1 MGGREMMKK
10 TMLILLVLTL
20 VLGSQMPVSAE
31 SEGTVRYETETLKI
45 ADSTN
50 QVSTLNATLTLPNYL
65 GSVEA
70 VLETVQGTAN
80 ATVQVVYLPN
90 DKWDDQCYYSA
101 MSARIRRYGA
111 WLFTGSTQIVG
122 WKDLYSYGF
131 LPVDGGTAVFTPDS
145 AELHFLEGPGLYTA
159 LVSLPYSMENTGYT
173 YYSEAQTQAP
183 GSLQYTGI
191 GFPFVL
197 VLNDDSIAHFLE
209 HGTLDTAAA
218 YTWPGLRELILEAQ
232 YEELPEVEV
241 EGLHNF
247 QQKVPFTKG
256 MFLDMPYNETAWY
269 DSYVEKVVRIGLMKG
284 SSGGQFLPNGDVK
297 LSEVIAM
304 AARLHNI
311 YMGGTG
317 DFYQGPVWYNV
328 YVSYALANGII
339 RDGDFADYDRTA
351 TRGEMAYIL
360 GSAVPAKALEQINT
374 VGELPDVNAAT
385 PYSYKI
391 FALYQ
396 AGVLTGYSDHS
407 YHPDATITRCET
419 AAIIARI
426 ADASLRQTF

>member
-1 MGGREMMKK
+1 MTKK
-10 TMLILLVLTL
+10 VILIALVLML
-20 VLGSQMPVSAE
+20 VLGSQITVLATEPG
-31 SEGTVRYETETLKI
+31 GTVRYETKTLKV

-50 QVSTLNATLTLPNYL
+50 QTDALTATLTLPNYL

-70 VLETVQGTAN
+70 VLETVQGTAS

-131 LPVDGGTAVFTPDS
+131 LPVDGGTAVFTTDS

-173 YYSEAQTQAP
+173 YYSEALAQIPA
-183 GSLQYTGI
+183 SLQYTGI

-209 HGTLDTAAA
+209 QGTLDPAAA

-339 RDGDFADYDRTA
+339 RDGDFTDYDRTA

-360 GSAVPAKALEQINT
+360 GSAVPVKALEQINNVT
-374 VGELPDVNAAT
+374 ELPDVNAAT

-391 FALYQ
+391 FDLYQ

-426 ADASLRQTF
+426 ADATLRQTF

>member
-1 MGGREMMKK
+1 MMKK
-10 TMLILLVLTL
+10 TIVVLLVLTL
-20 VLGSQMPVSAE
+20 VLGSQMTVSAAE

-45 ADSTN
+45 ADPTN
-50 QVSTLNATLTLPNYL
+50 QVSALNAILTLPNYL

-80 ATVQVVYLPN
+80 ATVQVVYLPD

-122 WKDLYSYGF
+122 WKDLYTYGF
-131 LPVDGGTAVFTPDS
+131 LPVDGGTAVVTPDS
-145 AELHFLEGPGLYTA
+145 AELHFLQGPGLYTA
-159 LVSLPYSMENTGYT
+159 VITVPYAMENTGYT
-173 YYSEAQTQAP
+173 FYTEVLSKAPEA
-183 GSLQYTGI
+183 LQYTGI
-191 GFPFVL
+191 GFSFVL
-197 VLNDDSIAHFLE
+197 VLNDTTINYFLE
-209 HGTLDTAAA
+209 HGKLDSAASHQ
-218 YTWPGLRELILEAQ
+218 WPGLRELILEAQ
-232 YEELPEVEV
+232 YEELPEVEI

-247 QQKVPFTKG
+247 VSKRSFTKG

-269 DSYVEKVVRIGLMKG
+269 DSYVEKVVRIGLMQG
-284 SSGGQFLPNGDVK
+284 SSAGRFLPNGEVK

-311 YMGGTG
+311 YMGQTG

-328 YVSYALANGII
+328 YVNYAIANGIL
-339 RDGDFADYDRTA
+339 REGDFADYDRPA

-360 GSAVPAKALEQINT
+360 ASAVPSDALDGIND
-374 VGELPDVNAAT
+374 VKELPDVTAAT
-385 PYSYKI
+385 SYSHQI
-391 FALYQ
+391 FSLYR
-396 AGVLTGYSDHS
+396 AGVLTGYEDHS
-407 YHPDATITRCET
+407 YHPESTITRCET

-426 ADASLRQTF
+426 ADVTLRQTF

>member
-1 MGGREMMKK
+1 MMKK
-10 TMLILLVLTL
+10 TMLLLLVLTL
-20 VLGSQMPVSAE
+20 VLGNRMTVLAAE
-31 SEGTVRYETETLKI
+31 TGGTIRYETKTLKI
-45 ADSTN
+45 GDPTN
-50 QVSTLNATLTLPNYL
+50 QADVLDATLTLPNYL

-80 ATVQVVYLPN
+80 AAVQVVYLPN

-131 LPVDGGTAVFTPDS
+131 LPINGGTTVFTPDS
-145 AELHFLEGPGLYTA
+145 AEVHFLEGPGLYTA
-159 LVSLPYSMENTGYT
+159 VITVPYSMGNTGFVF
-173 YYSEAQTQAP
+173 YSEAQAQAAEA
-183 GSLQYTGI
+183 LQYTGI

-197 VLNDDSIAHFLE
+197 ALNDDAIEHFLE
-209 HGTLDTAAA
+209 KGTLDPAAS
-218 YTWPGLRELILEAQ
+218 YEWPGLRELILDARR
-232 YEELPEVEV
+232 EELPEVEV

-247 QQKVPFTKG
+247 VSKIPFTKG

-284 SSGGQFLPNGDVK
+284 SSDGQFLPEGDVK

-311 YMGGTG
+311 YRGESG
-317 DFYQGPVWYNV
+317 DFYQGPVWYSV
-328 YVSYALANGII
+328 YVNYAIANGIL
-339 RDGDFADYDRTA
+339 RDGDFADYDRPA

-360 GSAVPAKALEQINT
+360 ASAVPGEALEQINT
-374 VGELPDVNAAT
+374 VAALPDVTAAT
-385 PYSYKI
+385 PYSHQI
-391 FALYQ
+391 FALYR
-396 AGVLTGYSDHS
+396 AGVLTGYTDHS
-407 YHPDATITRCET
+407 YHPGETISRSET

-426 ADASLRQTF
+426 ADAALRETF